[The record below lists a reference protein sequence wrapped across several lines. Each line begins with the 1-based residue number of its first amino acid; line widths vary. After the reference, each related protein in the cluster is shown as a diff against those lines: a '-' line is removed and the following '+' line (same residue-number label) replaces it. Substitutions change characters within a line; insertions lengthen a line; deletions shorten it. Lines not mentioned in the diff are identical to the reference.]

1 MISVVFS
8 KCKWESH
15 KKVIQIAPDP
25 LPNKKCARLGFFLAY
40 FGRNVAP
47 WKNINNYMTWSSR
60 HSFLGLPSSKFISF
74 LNIIN
79 LNIQIAQLITQC
91 LFDVL
96 RTFLSVDSFFLS
108 EERKDDGWLLLQ
120 TSCSRRAHNK
130 CSCAVCNYATFI
142 AWAHHIK
149 MFKILIVVSEQ
160 NWLQWR
166 RQQAAVVS
174 FDRLWNIKLTLSH
187 K

>member
-1 MISVVFS
+1 
-8 KCKWESH
+8 
-15 KKVIQIAPDP
+15 
-25 LPNKKCARLGFFLAY
+25 
-40 FGRNVAP
+40 
-47 WKNINNYMTWSSR
+47 MTWSSR
-60 HSFLGLPSSKFISF
+60 HTFLGLPSSKFISF

-187 K
+187 KSNIHFNFFIDNLVKPWLAQELANEGIFLCFHFGSLPPTHSIYT

>member
-1 MISVVFS
+1 
-8 KCKWESH
+8 
-15 KKVIQIAPDP
+15 
-25 LPNKKCARLGFFLAY
+25 
-40 FGRNVAP
+40 
-47 WKNINNYMTWSSR
+47 MTWSSR
-60 HSFLGLPSSKFISF
+60 HTFLGLPSSKFITF

-174 FDRLWNIKLTLSH
+174 FDRLRNIKLTLSH